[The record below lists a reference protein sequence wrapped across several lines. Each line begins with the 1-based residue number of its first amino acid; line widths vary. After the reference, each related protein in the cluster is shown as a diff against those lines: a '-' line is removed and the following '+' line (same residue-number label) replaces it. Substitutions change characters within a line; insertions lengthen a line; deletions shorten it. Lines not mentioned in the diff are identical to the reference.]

1 MSPSVLVRL
10 LNDMVYFD
18 RILLTYANLQ
28 FGFKKADYFSNYVKS
43 FFVVFFLRIYL
54 EFGPTI

>member
-1 MSPSVLVRL
+1 
-10 LNDMVYFD
+10 MVYFD